1 MFFFLSP
8 WKQELEFSRALGTGR
23 GAGAVWEARTEG
35 FWNFPDVQR
44 QGAKDPE
51 GKGGPG
57 ARDRDPSPG
66 HSLLC
71 VLGWRHP
78 LVLSEPQCPHLSRE

>member
-1 MFFFLSP
+1 MIFFLLSP

-23 GAGAVWEARTEG
+23 GACACAVWEARTEG
-35 FWNFPDVQR
+35 LWNFPDVQR
-44 QGAKDPE
+44 QGAKEPE

-66 HSLLC
+66 QSFLRVLDWRRPSFSPSLS
-71 VLGWRHP
+71 VP
-78 LVLSEPQCPHLSRE
+78 I